1 MSELLEPGVV
11 LPRPAVPMLDDVP
24 ADDLD
29 DAQGLVESISP
40 GRMALKRFLHHKV
53 AVVFSVIFLLIA
65 LVVIFA
71 PWTSRYPENFR
82 LPAIN
87 GKVATSPPSSQA
99 WFGTN
104 SKNFDLYSQLIW
116 GGRVSLFIGLMVA
129 IFSSVVGTVVGAI
142 AGFKGGRLDDIL
154 MRVTDLFLAFPTLV
168 LLLVLR
174 NLFDNV
180 SWLSWLFGDLKSVRF
195 MVVLLVSIT
204 WMAVARIVRGVV
216 LSLRER
222 EFVEAAVALGSS
234 SKRIVV
240 KHLIPNSIGP
250 IIVALT
256 TSVVGAIV
264 AESTLS
270 FFGYGIDPVTRTSWG
285 TLLADSKGGV
295 ITGQWWLVV
304 FPSAV
309 FVLTILCINFI
320 GDALRDAFDPKQ
332 DVN

>member
-1 MSELLEPGVV
+1 MSELLEPSVI
-11 LPRPAVPMLDDVP
+11 LPRAGDVMPDDVP
-24 ADDLD
+24 PDDLD
-29 DAQGLVESISP
+29 ESEGLLSSISP

-53 AVVFSVIFLLIA
+53 AVFFAVVFLIIV
-65 LVVIFA
+65 LMVLFA

-82 LPAIN
+82 LPPIN
-87 GKVATSPPSSQA
+87 GKVASSPPSSEA

-104 SKNFDLYSQLIW
+104 SKNFDLYSQIIW

-129 IFSSVVGTVVGAI
+129 ICASIAGTIVGAI
-142 AGFKGGRLDDIL
+142 AGFRGGKLDDIL

-180 SWLSWLFGDLKSVRF
+180 PWLSPLFGDLRSVRF
-195 MVVLLVSIT
+195 MVLLLVSIT

-234 SKRIVV
+234 SKRIVI

-250 IIVALT
+250 IIVAMT
-256 TSVVGAIV
+256 TAVVGAIV

-285 TLLADSKGGV
+285 TLLADAKGGV

-304 FPSAV
+304 FPAGV
-309 FVLTILCINFI
+309 FVLTILCINFM

-332 DVN
+332 TVN